1 MLIVDLSLFGIIK
14 LQIKNEIR
22 KEEKT
27 MKNNKGFTIVELVIV
42 IAVIA
47 ILAAVLIPT
56 FSGVVGRA
64 NTSAAVQE
72 CRTALTN
79 VLSGNASQGQI
90 GKAVFIVEGKHE
102 YEYNGSKLITVN
114 DDGTEVDTKVKADLI
129 SYVKETS
136 DSFDSNKVY
145 FTKSGEVYSFDN
157 TVTSENYSTKK
168 DSLYYSTTK
177 NNYNTIIIK
186 GATITAQEKKSIAA
200 AFAIEVS
207 GVSDV
212 TASQGKNIIT
222 VTKDGATYT
231 FTALANSDFSGKLAV
246 ILQGN

>member
-1 MLIVDLSLFGIIK
+1 
-14 LQIKNEIR
+14 
-22 KEEKT
+22 
-27 MKNNKGFTIVELVIV
+27 MKNRKGFTIVELVIV

-79 VLSGNASQGQI
+79 VLSGNATQGQI

-102 YEYNGSKLITVN
+102 YEYNGTKLITVN

-129 SYVKETS
+129 TYTQVDSSATFS
-136 DSFDSNKVY
+136 DTTNYFEKDATNNTYSKVDV
-145 FTKSGEVYSFDN
+145 S
-157 TVTSENYSTKK
+157 SENFASKL
-168 DSLYYSTTK
+168 SSGLYVASIK
-177 NNYNTIIIK
+177 NNYSTIIIK
-186 GATITAQEKKSIAA
+186 GATITQQEKKSVAA
-200 AFAIEVS
+200 AFAIEAD

-212 TASQGKNIIT
+212 KVANNKNVIE